1 MLSWESWLLE
11 QISLDG
17 SISYISSRQH
27 VIREFC
33 IKGLYPFIKSKGYA
47 WRINQET
54 LTAKVLRLMYFAYR
68 KKKVYVE
75 EYNWDWDP
83 EHKLMYWH
91 VLDTDT
97 WDTLWEKWGSIE
109 GFTLHYSLPFYV
121 WNWLDLEKSPRAIK
135 LERDLYD
142 PDEVH
147 VEVRKEKEDP
157 YLQDLMVGT
166 TIYDKHRL

>member
-1 MLSWESWLLE
+1 
-11 QISLDG
+11 
-17 SISYISSRQH
+17 
-27 VIREFC
+27 
-33 IKGLYPFIKSKGYA
+33 
-47 WRINQET
+47 
-54 LTAKVLRLMYFAYR
+54 MYFAYR

-97 WDTLWEKWGSIE
+97 WDTLWETWGSIE